1 MEASHWH
8 AFAEHVASIALSTSA
23 SIASP
28 KAPWIVKSTPLRD
41 RASLYAVSSSARL
54 LFSNTITA
62 VAVFETGA

>member
-28 KAPWIVKSTPLRD
+28 ESAVDRQVNALRD
-41 RASLYAVSSSARL
+41 RASLYAVSASARL